1 MINCANRARGTF
13 ALDVMPMARSLT
25 SLAIRSGRRLLSHA
39 ALLIPLVL
47 SEAPAKA
54 QTVEDFYRGRSLKLL
69 VSAAVGGGAD
79 LYARVFARHFG
90 KHIPGHP
97 TFVVQN
103 VPGAAGLLVAGQ
115 MQNTA
120 PRDGS
125 VIAFLQRN
133 NLAEPLLADHD
144 LGFDP
149 RRLNWLGSLN
159 KDSYVIIAWHTAG
172 VKTMEDALKR
182 ELVLGSTGG
191 GTENVTFPLLLNKT
205 LGTKFKLV
213 RGYKGSDELALAIER
228 GEVQGRAIT
237 WTTMRSEHANWLQ
250 DRKVNLLLQLAMQRH
265 PDLPMVPSAIDYV
278 SNVSDR
284 QLFELMLTPLEAGR
298 PIALPPDTPPDRV
311 ATLRAAFAA
320 LVADPEFQAEIASR
334 GSSVEALTGLE
345 TQSLVDNIYR
355 TPRDILLRARE
366 VWGQR

>member
-1 MINCANRARGTF
+1 
-13 ALDVMPMARSLT
+13 MARSLT
-25 SLAIRSGRRLLSHA
+25 TALLMRGDRRLSVFAILVT
-39 ALLIPLVL
+39 LVL
-47 SEAPAKA
+47 MAGEAKA
-54 QTVEDFYRGRSLKLL
+54 QSVEDFYRGRVVKLL

-79 LYARVFARHFG
+79 LYARIFARHYG
-90 KHIPGHP
+90 KHVPGHP

-133 NLAEPLLADHD
+133 NLAEPLLADQD

-159 KDSYVIIAWHTAG
+159 KDTYVIAAWHTAAT
-172 VKTMEDALKR
+172 KTIEDAFKH
-182 ELVLGSTGG
+182 ELVLGNTGG

-213 RGYKGSDELALAIER
+213 RGYKGSDEVALAIER

-237 WTTMRSEHANWLQ
+237 WTTMRGEHADWLK
-250 DRKVNLLLQLAMQRH
+250 DHKVNLIVQLAMQRH
-265 PDLPMVPSAIDYV
+265 PDLPTVPSALDYV
-278 SNVSDR
+278 NSTGDR
-284 QLFELMLTPLEAGR
+284 QLFEFMFAPLEAGR
-298 PIALPPDTPPDRV
+298 PVAVSPDTPRDRL
-311 ATLRAAFAA
+311 AALRTAFAA
-320 LVADPEFQAEIASR
+320 LAADPAFEAEIASR
-334 GSSVEALTGLE
+334 GGSVELLTGQQ
-345 TQSLVDNIYR
+345 TQALVDNIYR
-355 TPRDILLRARE
+355 TPRDVLLRARE
-366 VWGQR
+366 VRNQR